1 MPFHL
6 TTAQLIAQQFKQQNK
21 EKSHFEVKSVPM
33 KKSSA
38 FSIQSNQWTQKT
50 VKSWEN
56 KKSKKVKRKYESL
69 LSAEIRSTTSCNE
82 DEGS

>member
-33 KKSSA
+33 KKSSV
-38 FSIQSNQWTQKT
+38 FSIQSNQ
-50 VKSWEN
+50 
-56 KKSKKVKRKYESL
+56 
-69 LSAEIRSTTSCNE
+69 
-82 DEGS
+82 